1 MSLAVDEP
9 ILNNLFEEP
18 KGYRLYEERQP
29 KKMSELVRLSDW
41 RAH

>member
-18 KGYRLYEERQP
+18 REYRVNEEGRA
-29 KKMSELVRLSDW
+29 KRLSG
-41 RAH
+41 RHTAAGH